1 MKNSALRRG
10 RQMLLFA
17 VALGLLFLAAT
28 GTAGATPPVPD
39 DDEAAASTLAKPAA
53 SLQSPQADGCFV
65 SAGRGRAIHGTDN
78 GVPIKPWAG
87 ILITQI
93 QNQQVPAFCLD
104 LDHDILAG
112 DCFTFNGPTSC
123 EVSWLL
129 NNYPPDFSLG
139 VKEAASR
146 QAAIWYYSDNFVVT
160 SPPEIVTRTQE
171 ILNAVPKPCN
181 LPINPP
187 QITLAPSSGENTLPL
202 ETTHLITVTVTQDGQ
217 PAAGKVIQLTTNF
230 GTLSALSVTT
240 DQNGQA
246 SFTLTSVHTGTATI
260 TATLGYSLILGTT
273 LMPSVDK
280 QKLGIPT
287 PQQGTVNTTAT
298 KTWIESGGPTGITL
312 TKFRGRVSQPN
323 QMWALALPF
332 VAGGAWFWRHWRR
345 AL

>member
-1 MKNSALRRG
+1 
-10 RQMLLFA
+10 MLLFA
-17 VALGLLFLAAT
+17 ATLGLLFLAAT

-39 DDEAAASTLAKPAA
+39 DGEPAANTLAEPAV

-65 SAGRGRAIHGTDN
+65 SIGRGRTIHGTDN

-93 QNQQVPAFCLD
+93 QNQQVPAFCID

-129 NNYPPDFSLG
+129 NNYPPDFSLS

-146 QAAIWYYSDNFVVT
+146 QAAIWYYTDNFVVT
-160 SPPEIVTRTQE
+160 DPLEIVTRAQE
-171 ILNAVPKPCN
+171 ILNTVPKPCN

-187 QITLAPSSGENTLPL
+187 QITLVPSSDENTLPL
-202 ETTHLITVTVTQDGQ
+202 ETTHSMTVTVTQDGQ
-217 PAAGKVIQLTTNF
+217 PVAGKTIQLTTNF
-230 GTLSALSVTT
+230 GTLSAPSVTT

-246 SFTLTSVHTGTATI
+246 SFTLTSVQTGTATI
-260 TATLGYSLILGTT
+260 TATLGYNLILGTT
-273 LMPSVDK
+273 LMPGVDK

-287 PQQGTVNTTAT
+287 PRQGTVSTTAT
-298 KTWIESGGPTGITL
+298 KTWIESGGPTGVTL
-312 TKFRGRVSQPN
+312 TKFRGRISQPN
-323 QMWALALPF
+323 QMWALTLPL
-332 VAGGAWFWRHWRR
+332 AAAGAWFWRYWRR
-345 AL
+345 SA